1 MKSVNRLFVAAVL
14 AVALTSSAFAGECCT
29 KAAAAAKAGKT
40 CEKCTKGACCKETV
54 KDLTAK
60 GEAKTC
66 EKCAA
71 KK

>member
-1 MKSVNRLFVAAVL
+1 MKSMNRLFVAAVL

-29 KAAAAAKAGKT
+29 KAAADAKAGKT
-40 CEKCTKGACCKETV
+40 CEKCTTSVCCKETV
-54 KDLTAK
+54 KNVTAK
-60 GEAKTC
+60 GQAKTC